1 MTKKEFET
9 AIFKS
14 IKAGQVFPNP
24 LRGTSTIVEI
34 DSNRVR
40 YKRGKSII
48 SLSIGDMYKAYSKFA
63 GKDTSSSDI
72 RAFNPALYDSKQGG
86 HSCHCSFLFLVFI
99 AMGLVAGIQGGGA
112 RGNPF
117 WVHIMP

>member
-14 IKAGQVFPNP
+14 IHEGQVFRNP

-40 YKRGKSII
+40 YNRGKSII
-48 SLSIGDMYKAYSKFA
+48 SLTIGDMYKAYAKFA
-63 GKDTSSSDI
+63 GKDASSSDL
-72 RAFNPALYDSKQGG
+72 RAFNPELYDSKQGG
-86 HSCHCSFLFLVFI
+86 HSCHCSFLFLVLS
-99 AMGLVAGIQGGGA
+99 AMGLATGIQGGGA
-112 RGNPF
+112 RGDPF
-117 WVHIMP
+117 WVHIKP

>member
-1 MTKKEFET
+1 MTKKEFEK

-14 IKAGQVFPNP
+14 IQEGQVFRNP
-24 LRGTSTIVEI
+24 LRGISTIVEI

-48 SLSIGDMYKAYSKFA
+48 SLTIGDMYKAYAKYA
-63 GKDTSSSDI
+63 GKDASSSDF
-72 RAFNPALYDSKQGG
+72 RAYNPELYDSKQGG
-86 HSCHCSFLFLVFI
+86 HSCHCSFLFLVLI
-99 AMGLVAGIQGGGA
+99 AMGLVNGIQGGGV

-117 WVHIMP
+117 WVHIQP